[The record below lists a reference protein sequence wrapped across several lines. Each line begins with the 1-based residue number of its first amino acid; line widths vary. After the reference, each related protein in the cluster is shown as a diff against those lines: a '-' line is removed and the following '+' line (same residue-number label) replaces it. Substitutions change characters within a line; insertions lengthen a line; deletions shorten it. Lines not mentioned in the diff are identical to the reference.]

1 MTGSIYTKYY
11 DGAPLAA
18 HGAVVVTINYRL
30 GALGFLVNQELLN
43 SDNRAVNFGLLDQQ
57 LALKWVQD
65 NVKQFGGDPSRVL
78 LFGESAGSFSTAYQT
93 VMPSSFGLF
102 QRILLMSGAPL
113 QTPDDRPLI
122 ANQMTSCDTILS
134 YLGCMTIECAK
145 QLTPEQLLSV
155 QDYVG
160 WWPVVDGTV
169 LPKHPSEA
177 IQAGEY
183 AQPLDMAVGTVANEG
198 TIFFDAA
205 STTNEVFFWNIVS
218 FFGDINVGAA
228 IYTQY
233 DPVNFESPFAALAAT
248 FGDFFFVCP
257 AQAWLE
263 GTYNNTIANGN
274 SLYHYVF
281 SHVPSFLGEEG
292 GALMGAYHG
301 SENPYFFN
309 VPDSDTMTAAEKR
322 LGKYLSKALVQFA
335 DTGKPRGV
343 PQWDPIN
350 RAHTDINVEKH
361 TRHGYREDACV
372 FWNALAA
379 GMAAGAATKDASAA
393 EEIVKSLG
401 FDMQNMNAPQLVSGR

>member
-145 QLTPEQLLSV
+145 QLTPDQLLSV
-155 QDYVG
+155 QDYIA

-177 IQAGEY
+177 IQAGE
-183 AQPLDMAVGTVANEG
+183 
-198 TIFFDAA
+198 
-205 STTNEVFFWNIVS
+205 
-218 FFGDINVGAA
+218 
-228 IYTQY
+228 
-233 DPVNFESPFAALAAT
+233 
-248 FGDFFFVCP
+248 
-257 AQAWLE
+257 
-263 GTYNNTIANGN
+263 
-274 SLYHYVF
+274 
-281 SHVPSFLGEEG
+281 
-292 GALMGAYHG
+292 
-301 SENPYFFN
+301 
-309 VPDSDTMTAAEKR
+309 
-322 LGKYLSKALVQFA
+322 
-335 DTGKPRGV
+335 
-343 PQWDPIN
+343 
-350 RAHTDINVEKH
+350 
-361 TRHGYREDACV
+361 
-372 FWNALAA
+372 
-379 GMAAGAATKDASAA
+379 
-393 EEIVKSLG
+393 
-401 FDMQNMNAPQLVSGR
+401 